1 MRSLPMAV
9 DHKHLKQYACED
21 REGRGREGE
30 REGGGGRLRGRLER
44 EGADAKVV
52 EPAVKGVYS

>member
-1 MRSLPMAV
+1 MAV

-44 EGADAKVV
+44 EGADVKVV